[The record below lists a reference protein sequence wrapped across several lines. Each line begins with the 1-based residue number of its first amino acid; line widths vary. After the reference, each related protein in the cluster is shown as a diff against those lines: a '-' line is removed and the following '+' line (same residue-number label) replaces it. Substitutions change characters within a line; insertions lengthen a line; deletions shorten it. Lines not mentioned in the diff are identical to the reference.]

1 MKGLAA
7 AWTAPGAERWERLMM
22 LSGRKEGLG
31 LSTGNLRPREGWPD
45 SPVAVKREAAGWE
58 SSCPGGRAP

>member
-7 AWTAPGAERWERLMM
+7 AWTAPGTERQMRL
-22 LSGRKEGLG
+22 SVCKVGLG
-31 LSTGNLRPREGWPD
+31 LQVGTLRPREGWPD
-45 SPVAVKREAAGWE
+45 SPVAVKREAAEWE